1 MAMRFRQ
8 ALITGVCVGSIVGC
22 ATSTPPSA
30 TSEVAPA
37 AVPSSEPTKSA
48 ESKPVEATAPSPSA
62 AAPAVVIAS
71 PPTPSPVVP
80 PKVAT
85 PTPPVAPTPKT
96 PPAAAVPAPKIQP
109 AAPVVVAPSPAVV
122 MPKDPRTFMITA
134 GPKTQ
139 THPYFNV
146 GHTAGFAVN
155 GQPGKSVVMTRG
167 ETYTFDVSTGM
178 QHDFYLTTSS
188 VGRGVGTFT
197 QGVEGQFTYQGQV
210 TVKPTATTP
219 DVLFYE
225 CRNHKYMGGKIY
237 VVNKGETAK
246 IDDKPVIVDD
256 GSGVPMAKVT
266 DAQVKQKIA
275 YAELLAG
282 SSESAKRVAAGNN
295 QEAKAL
301 LDQAKTQIQQAKTI
315 LGQGDLAKALA
326 LADDALRTVNS
337 AARLAPAE
345 SAAIDHKVKY
355 DELLKE
361 VKGYAASYE
370 KNVKAGQGKQASA
383 TLDKSKFDG
392 LVKDAESLAAKGDY
406 EAAAKQMTH
415 ASTMVTAVLSLMLEK
430 STVVYDKSFTTPKE
444 EYEFE
449 LARYESFRDLVPV
462 AIEQRQPSDTQ
473 KAALEELAKKAE
485 RIVSEGKNFAG
496 RGDYVTAIQAM
507 QAATENVQRGLNMIG
522 VN

>member
-8 ALITGVCVGSIVGC
+8 VFITGVCVGSIVAC
-22 ATSTPPSA
+22 ATSVPPSA

-37 AVPSSEPTKSA
+37 VVPSSAPA
-48 ESKPVEATAPSPSA
+48 KPVETPVPSA
-62 AAPAVVIAS
+62 AAPTVAVPS
-71 PPTPSPVVP
+71 PTPAPVVP

-85 PTPPVAPTPKT
+85 PA
-96 PPAAAVPAPKIQP
+96 PAAAPAPKAPPVTAAPAPKIQP
-109 AAPVVVAPSPAVV
+109 AAPVAAAPSPAVV
-122 MPKDPRTFMITA
+122 TPKDPRTFIVTA
-134 GPKTQ
+134 VPKSQ
-139 THPYFNV
+139 AHPYFNV
-146 GHTAGFAVN
+146 GHNTGFAVN

-167 ETYTFDVSTGM
+167 ETYTFDVNTGM

-237 VVNKGETAK
+237 VVNKGEAPK
-246 IDDKPVIVDD
+246 VDDKPVIVDD
-256 GSGVPMAKVT
+256 GGGMPTAKVT

-275 YAELLAG
+275 YAEMLAM
-282 SSESAKRVAAGNN
+282 SSESSKRVAASNN
-295 QEAKAL
+295 QQAKTL
-301 LDQAKTQIQQAKTI
+301 LDQAKTQIQQAKTT
-315 LGQGDLAKALA
+315 LGQGDATKALA
-326 LADDALRTVNS
+326 LADEGLRAVNS
-337 AARLAPAE
+337 AAQLVPTE
-345 SAAIDHKVKY
+345 SAATDHKAKY

-370 KNVKAGQGKQASA
+370 KNVKAGQGKQAAA
-383 TLDKSKFDG
+383 TLDKAKFDG
-392 LVKDAESLAAKGDY
+392 LVKDAEGLAGKGDY

-415 ASTMVTAVLSLMLEK
+415 ASTMITAVLSLMLEK
-430 STVVYDKSFTTPKE
+430 ATVVYEKNFATPKE
-444 EYEFE
+444 EYEYE
-449 LARYESFRDLVPV
+449 LARYESYRDLVPV
-462 AIEQRQPSDTQ
+462 AIEQRQPPETQ